1 MGVEQFVPPT
11 NWVGSYCNTG
21 KGVNQQK
28 IRVYFL
34 KYSNLEDI
42 LTFGFARLTRYV
54 VRSLHLKLL
63 DKICGKILLLKSKQA
78 VNSYYYY

>member
-11 NWVGSYCNTG
+11 NWVDFYCNIG
-21 KGVNQQK
+21 KDANQQK

-42 LTFGFARLTRYV
+42 LTF
-54 VRSLHLKLL
+54 SL
-63 DKICGKILLLKSKQA
+63 A
-78 VNSYYYY
+78 